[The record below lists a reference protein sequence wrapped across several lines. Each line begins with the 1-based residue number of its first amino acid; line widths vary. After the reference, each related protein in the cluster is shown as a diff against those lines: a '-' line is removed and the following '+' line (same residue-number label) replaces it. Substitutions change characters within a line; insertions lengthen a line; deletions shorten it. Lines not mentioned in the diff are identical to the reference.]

1 MILNCDRSWSTQP
14 TKEVNRLR
22 TMQMEIIAE
31 SERDI
36 HDAKRREAVSSR
48 VYSKIEG
55 LVFICSMRNNYC
67 GAI

>member
-1 MILNCDRSWSTQP
+1 
-14 TKEVNRLR
+14 
-22 TMQMEIIAE
+22 MEIIAE

-55 LVFICSMRNNYC
+55 LVFKCSMRNNYC